1 MISQKKNIICT
12 KEKEIM
18 KKQND
23 KKKRIQ
29 EERDRDE
36 QNEEGYDEH
45 VLKIMQKNL
54 RSWERRAKK
63 REQWGYR
70 E

>member
-1 MISQKKNIICT
+1 MIFLKKNITCI
-12 KEKEIM
+12 KEEGMM
-18 KKQND
+18 KQSND
-23 KKKRIQ
+23 KKRRIQ

-36 QNEEGYDEH
+36 QNEEEYDEH

-54 RSWERRAKK
+54 RNWERRAKK